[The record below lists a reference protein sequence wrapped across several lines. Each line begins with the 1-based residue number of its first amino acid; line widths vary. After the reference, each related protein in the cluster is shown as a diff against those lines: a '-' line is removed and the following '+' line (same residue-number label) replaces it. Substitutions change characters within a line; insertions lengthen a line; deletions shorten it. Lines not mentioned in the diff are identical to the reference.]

1 MRRAAYTLLLV
12 ASCQELPSQTANR
25 ISSIELDLLQ
35 PTNVGSPMAPV
46 QVQSAAFNLTALD
59 DHGAVWPRDVDVDVY
74 VSFGGVK
81 TGLVTGCGASADGKP
96 IETIHLK
103 AGTAINQTVALP
115 QAFGATTIWV
125 EEHTSAAT
133 GASPT
138 IYFPNPLIS
147 DVQTPPDLTAPDAT
161 FCSSLS
167 GKFITIDRAT
177 GSGKLV
183 VTSVFSGAFAVTDT
197 GGTIFNSMY
206 VYSFGQPPSYIVPG
220 KVINSFSGNV
230 SKFVGFTELNFPL
243 FDAADDTVPLAPV
256 PSPVPL
262 TEDLLT
268 NRMNTTL
275 LQWDASL
282 VQVTGKICDPEDPNI
297 QGAIAQWYNYDTFV
311 LDNDGTCQSISNYA
325 VQLEGKKLGNF
336 DPVAQKGQTITAVGM
351 LRNNSGQNPYLD
363 VNGMTIPCDVVQ
375 QDCLQGVCVDNIC
388 KKGPFNFW
396 TVNPR
401 TPADIIVQ

>member
-1 MRRAAYTLLLV
+1 VV
-12 ASCQELPSQTANR
+12 ASCQDLPSQTANR
-25 ISSIELDLLQ
+25 ISSIQLDLLQ

-46 QVQSAAFNLTALD
+46 QVQSAAFNLTALN
-59 DHGAVWPRDVDVDVY
+59 DHGAVWPLDADVDVY

-81 TGLVTGCGASADGKP
+81 TGLLTGCGASANGQP

-103 AGTAINQTVALP
+103 AGIAINQTVSLP

-125 EEHTSAAT
+125 EEHSSAAT

-147 DVQTPPDLTAPDAT
+147 DVQTPPDLTAQNAT
-161 FCSSLS
+161 FCSTLS

-197 GGTIFNSMY
+197 GGTIFNSIY
-206 VYSFGQPPSYIVPG
+206 IYSFGQPPSYIVPG

-243 FDAADDTVPLAPV
+243 FDAADPTVPLATV

-282 VQVTGKICDPEDPNI
+282 VQATGTICDPMPPNPTNDPNI
-297 QGAIAQWYNYDTFV
+297 QSIINQWYTYDTFV
-311 LDNDGTCQSISNYA
+311 LSGDGTCSSLTNYA

-336 DPVAQKGQTITAVGM
+336 DPVMQKGQTITAVGM

-363 VNGMTIPCDVVQ
+363 QNGKTIPCDVVQ
-375 QDCLQGVCVDNIC
+375 QDCIQGVCVDNIC